1 MYAYIIYV
9 VHIYVHIYE
18 CLSIKNFWFNCWHR
32 KPESLP
38 TEEDSFDN
46 AHKRKI
52 SEKQNTNSH
61 MIGNVNKS
69 SGAVDTVRSLMDK
82 SGLNNTDIRIQNHSD
97 SNNSS
102 DISTAPSSSTS
113 YSMYVLDTT
122 TTSSNL
128 NSSTLSGPTSDAK
141 GKFSRLQKLYEKIV
155 SK

>member
-1 MYAYIIYV
+1 
-9 VHIYVHIYE
+9 
-18 CLSIKNFWFNCWHR
+18 
-32 KPESLP
+32 
-38 TEEDSFDN
+38 
-46 AHKRKI
+46 
-52 SEKQNTNSH
+52 

-155 SK
+155 SKWTFIKDLNDLTWYFFVLYG